1 MVKTINNKKFLKL
14 QRCNRKENTM
24 ENIIKSESTNIMNTF
39 KSNALRE
46 STQRIFTRM
55 VNVEDNKKAI
65 CTDLAEI
72 YNKGTWKEDFGD
84 FGDYTMTM
92 FNITKST
99 ASRMRRVSDKFIT
112 DINSPLNAEMFTFN
126 QLAVLVTLDNEVIEN
141 STVNPDM
148 TIKQLRE
155 FVNSVKG
162 LEMKD
167 TEEAEEAEEVTTAE
181 SCNVTTKEEEVPR
194 GAQHFASLKD
204 LSIWV
209 NALMA
214 KREKLENI
222 DISFDV
228 TTAHTEY

>member
-1 MVKTINNKKFLKL
+1 
-14 QRCNRKENTM
+14 M

-72 YNKGTWKEDFGD
+72 YNKGTWKDDFGD
-84 FGDYTMTM
+84 FGDYTLTM

-112 DINSPLNAEMFTFN
+112 DINSPLDADMYTFN

-155 FVNSVKG
+155 FVNSTKA

-167 TEEAEEAEEVTTAE
+167 TEKAEKAEEAEEAEE
-181 SCNVTTKEEEVPR
+181 KEEEVTTADSCNVATNEEQVPR
-194 GAQHFASLKD
+194 GIQHFASLKD

-209 NALMA
+209 NALME
-214 KREKLENI
+214 KRENLENI

-228 TTAHTEY
+228 TTTHTEY

>member
-1 MVKTINNKKFLKL
+1 
-14 QRCNRKENTM
+14 M
-24 ENIIKSESTNIMNTF
+24 ENIIKSESTNVMNTF

-46 STQRIFTRM
+46 STKRIFTRM

-72 YNKGTWKEDFGD
+72 YNNGTWKDDFGD

-99 ASRMRRVSDKFIT
+99 ASRMRRVSDKFLT
-112 DINSPLNAEMFTFN
+112 DINSPLNAEMYTFN

-141 STVNPDM
+141 SNVNPDM

-155 FVNSVKG
+155 FVNSVKALG
-162 LEMKD
+162 TKD
-167 TEEAEEAEEVTTAE
+167 EEEEEKEKEEEEVTTAE
-181 SCNVTTKEEEVPR
+181 SCNVATNEEENPR
-194 GAQHFASLKD
+194 GIQHFASLKD

-209 NALMA
+209 NALME
-214 KREKLENI
+214 KRENLENI

>member
-1 MVKTINNKKFLKL
+1 
-14 QRCNRKENTM
+14 M

-46 STQRIFTRM
+46 STRRIFTRM

-65 CTDLAEI
+65 CVDLAEI
-72 YNKGTWKEDFGD
+72 YNKGTWKDDFGD

-99 ASRMRRVSDKFIT
+99 ASRMRRVADKFIT
-112 DINSPLNAEMFTFN
+112 DITSPLNAEMYTFN
-126 QLAVLVTLDNEVIEN
+126 QLATLVTLDNEIIAN
-141 STVNPDM
+141 GNITPDM

-155 FVNSVKG
+155 FVNSTKA

-167 TEEAEEAEEVTTAE
+167 TEETEETEKTEETEETNEE
-181 SCNVTTKEEEVPR
+181 SCNAATKEEEAPR
-194 GAQHFASLKD
+194 GVQHFASLKD

-209 NALMA
+209 NALMEN
-214 KREKLENI
+214 RESLENI

-228 TTAHTEY
+228 TTNHTEY

>member
-1 MVKTINNKKFLKL
+1 
-14 QRCNRKENTM
+14 
-24 ENIIKSESTNIMNTF
+24 MNTF

-126 QLAVLVTLDNEVIEN
+126 QLAVLVTLDNEIIEN

-214 KREKLENI
+214 KRERLENI
-222 DISFDV
+222 DITFDV
-228 TTAHTEY
+228 TTKHTEY

>member
-1 MVKTINNKKFLKL
+1 MN
-14 QRCNRKENTM
+14 
-24 ENIIKSESTNIMNTF
+24 NIIRAESTNIMEGF
-39 KSNALRE
+39 KSSELRE

-65 CTDLAEI
+65 CVDLAEI

-99 ASRMRRVSDKFIT
+99 ASRMRRVADKFIT
-112 DINSPLNAEMFTFN
+112 DINSPLDADMYTFN
-126 QLAVLVTLDNEVIEN
+126 QLAVLVTLDNNVIEN
-141 STVNPDM
+141 SNVNPDM
-148 TIKQLRE
+148 TIKALRKLVSMVKE
-155 FVNSVKG
+155 FEGVPYT
-162 LEMKD
+162 EA
-167 TEEAEEAEEVTTAE
+167 EEAEEAEEEATTAE
-181 SCNVTTKEEEVPR
+181 SCNVATKEGEAPR
-194 GAQHFASLKD
+194 GIQHFASLKD

-209 NALMA
+209 NALME
-214 KREKLENI
+214 KRENLENI

>member
-1 MVKTINNKKFLKL
+1 
-14 QRCNRKENTM
+14 M